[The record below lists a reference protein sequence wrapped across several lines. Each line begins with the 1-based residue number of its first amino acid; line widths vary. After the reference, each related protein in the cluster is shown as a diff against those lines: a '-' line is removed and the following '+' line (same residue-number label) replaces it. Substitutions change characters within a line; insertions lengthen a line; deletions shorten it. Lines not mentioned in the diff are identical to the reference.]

1 MEKRIEELD
10 KNFKAQELKGGFLYR
25 DVYACENVVIGGLW
39 PGTYCRIDPAYLP
52 KIPSEGVRSLAEN
65 TAGGTVR
72 FKVRGRRFAVRMRI
86 TLAWDMSHMPR
97 SGSNGLDIYVGKGKE
112 RYFYTGFRANSAAD
126 RLVEGEV
133 ILPEGEEE
141 VLIHLPLY
149 NGVEQLELGFPEGVS
164 PEAPASYAYEKP
176 IFYYGSSITQGG
188 CASRPGNCYSA
199 MISRMLDCGQWN
211 LGFSGN
217 GKGEQEVARWIAEQ
231 PMTAFVYDYDHNAD
245 SLEYLRATHRPFLET
260 IWKGQPELPVL
271 MVSKPDYFNRSGDWH
286 LPPEENGLRRDTVME
301 TYLWAK
307 KEGYRVA
314 FVDGH
319 TLFDGPMA
327 RDCTVDGCHPNDLGF
342 YRMAMKIAPVL
353 ERLLKEKR

>member
-25 DVYACENVVIGGLW
+25 DIYACENVVVGGLW

-72 FKVRGRRFAVRMRI
+72 FKVRGRRFAVRMRV
-86 TLAWDMSHMPR
+86 TPAWDMSHMPR

-149 NGVEQLELGFPEGVS
+149 NGVEIG
-164 PEAPASYAYEKP
+164 
-176 IFYYGSSITQGG
+176 
-188 CASRPGNCYSA
+188 
-199 MISRMLDCGQWN
+199 
-211 LGFSGN
+211 
-217 GKGEQEVARWIAEQ
+217 
-231 PMTAFVYDYDHNAD
+231 
-245 SLEYLRATHRPFLET
+245 RAH
-260 IWKGQPELPVL
+260 V
-271 MVSKPDYFNRSGDWH
+271 
-286 LPPEENGLRRDTVME
+286 
-301 TYLWAK
+301 
-307 KEGYRVA
+307 
-314 FVDGH
+314 
-319 TLFDGPMA
+319 
-327 RDCTVDGCHPNDLGF
+327 
-342 YRMAMKIAPVL
+342 
-353 ERLLKEKR
+353 